1 MYSFRPI
8 LVPVEALVFCGR
20 DFSHWT
26 AHPRT
31 PTHTRVHAIVTMT
44 HDIVVIDRVSHCRA
58 YVALTNAVSRV
69 ATATRFVF
77 LVPFGQNISPIM
89 VTG

>member
-1 MYSFRPI
+1 MDRTS
-8 LVPVEALVFCGR
+8 
-20 DFSHWT
+20 
-26 AHPRT
+26 AH
-31 PTHTRVHAIVTMT
+31 THGHAIVTMT
-44 HDIVVIDRVSHCRA
+44 LDIVVIDRVGHCTA